1 MKIGIDAHGGDNA
14 PDAIIKGLKDI
25 INSIDSSIYLYGK
38 KEIINN
44 KLRKYSLDNKNIQ
57 IVNTTQIVTGED
69 KPVYA
74 VKKKSDSSMMKGF
87 YDLKKEKI
95 DCFLSAGNSGAL
107 LAGSLLKVGRIKGI
121 DRPALIT
128 PYPTD
133 KGIKVLADAGANAEC
148 KSRNLKEF
156 SLMGSLFA
164 EEIYE
169 IDNPKVGLVNI
180 GDEKGKG
187 TKLVKESYEEI
198 DKLENINFMGNLE
211 ARDIP
216 KGVAD
221 VIVCDGFTG
230 NVILKLS
237 EGVATS
243 MVNMIKDIFKKNIFT
258 KLSALLVKSGLI
270 DMKNKLDYSEFGGAP
285 LLGVKK
291 LVVKA
296 HGSSN
301 AKAFKNAV
309 LYAEKA
315 LKNDIVEKI
324 KKNL

>member
-14 PDAIIKGLKDI
+14 PEAIIKGLKEV
-25 INSIDSSIYLYGK
+25 INFIDSDIFLYGK
-38 KEIINN
+38 EKIIKKKLKEYRLNN
-44 KLRKYSLDNKNIQ
+44 KKIK

-156 SLMGSLFA
+156 SLMGSLLA
-164 EEIYE
+164 KEVYE

-187 TKLVKESYEEI
+187 TNLVKESFEEI

-243 MVNMIKDIFKKNIFT
+243 MINMIKDIFKKNIFT

-270 DMKNKLDYSEFGGAP
+270 NMKKKLDYSEFGGAP
-285 LLGVKK
+285 LLGVRR

-301 AKAFKNAV
+301 AKAFKNAI